1 MMGPPMNSMPGF
13 VRAGGRHTGM
23 VRVLQSL
30 PAILTLIIGWGAASA
45 SGSGLTDAQPI
56 THPLFDANHCLRRIE
71 RLVDKGTVVLHW
83 NCGKDKLITM
93 SCVYDR
99 TGYGGLGPQFARP
112 GWHCNYPL
120 PVLADDRGERASDV
134 AVGDVSGPAS
144 WAACFVAS
152 YGDFSSRH
160 KPYHRTPCWRALR
173 KIGRAVRRDG
183 RSPAEV
189 ARDLLP

>member
-1 MMGPPMNSMPGF
+1 MTSIQASI
-13 VRAGGRHTGM
+13 RAGGRHAGM
-23 VRVLQSL
+23 VRVVRTMSV
-30 PAILTLIIGWGAASA
+30 ILALMIGWGAASA
-45 SGSGLTDAQPI
+45 AGPGLTDAQPI
-56 THPLFDANHCLRRIE
+56 THPLFNANHCLRRIE

-83 NCGKDKLITM
+83 NCGEAKLITM

-99 TGYGGLGPQFARP
+99 TGYGGLGPRFARP

-134 AVGDVSGPAS
+134 AVGDVTGPAY

-152 YGDFSSRH
+152 YGDFSSRR

-173 KIGRAVRRDG
+173 EIGRTVGRGG
-183 RSPAEV
+183 RSPPEA